1 MLFMCGRYYID
12 ENMARELDEI
22 IPGIGQSLWEQYGG
36 DIFPSQKAPVLL
48 EENGVLLER
57 PMQWGFEGFRGKGS
71 LINARAESA
80 LEKKTFRESTL
91 HRRCVILASGFYE
104 WNSRKEKFQFQRTD
118 GKPLYM
124 AGCYSMFN
132 NEDHFVIFTTQAN
145 VSVRGVHER
154 MPLVL
159 EKREVKEWLL
169 DDRSVETVLGKVPE
183 ELEGKTEYEQ
193 MSLF

>member
-80 LEKKTFRESTL
+80 LEKKTFTSGIPGKKSSSFSGQMGNLCIWRDVI
-91 HRRCVILASGFYE
+91 RCLTMRIIS
-104 WNSRKEKFQFQRTD
+104 
-118 GKPLYM
+118 
-124 AGCYSMFN
+124 
-132 NEDHFVIFTTQAN
+132 
-145 VSVRGVHER
+145 
-154 MPLVL
+154 
-159 EKREVKEWLL
+159 
-169 DDRSVETVLGKVPE
+169 
-183 ELEGKTEYEQ
+183 
-193 MSLF
+193 